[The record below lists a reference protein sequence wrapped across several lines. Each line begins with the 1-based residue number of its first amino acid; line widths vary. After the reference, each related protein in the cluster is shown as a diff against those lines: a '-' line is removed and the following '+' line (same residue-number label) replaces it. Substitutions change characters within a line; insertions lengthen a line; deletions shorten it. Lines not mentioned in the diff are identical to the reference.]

1 MLALKLHAVLIWA
14 QDLSMVLVGS
24 KPSQKVPNSQVPALE
39 TLPVPGTPPQA
50 PTLLSDEFAVL
61 CQLHLQL
68 VPVLPLDS
76 QLLLQPSQLKL
87 RGLQDIP
94 HR

>member
-1 MLALKLHAVLIWA
+1 
-14 QDLSMVLVGS
+14 MVVGGS
-24 KPSQKVPNSQVPALE
+24 EPSHKVPNPNIPALE
-39 TLPVPGTPPQA
+39 TPPCAQDTPQA

-76 QLLLQPSQLKL
+76 QLLLQPPQLEL
-87 RGLQDIP
+87 GGLQDIP